1 MFFRSQNYQRNL
13 SPTYLAILTSATLL
27 AALLSSPQ
35 TASASDLVIKYD
47 QSQILRLPTPVSEI
61 IIGNPSIADVTVQ
74 SSKMLVITGKSFGI
88 TNIIALDAQKNIIQ
102 DQRILVQREQ
112 SKIVNI
118 QLGTQRRSYNC
129 SSQCNPTITVGD
141 DDKFLQQVA
150 ASSKLKIGLSE
161 AQSANDRAGGE

>member
-1 MFFRSQNYQRNL
+1 MFFRSQAHMQIL
-13 SPTYLAILTSATLL
+13 SSTYLAILTSATLL
-27 AALLSSPQ
+27 AALLSAPQ
-35 TASASDLVIKYD
+35 TANASDLIIKYD

-61 IIGNPSIADVTVQ
+61 IIGNPSIADVSVQ
-74 SSKMLVITGKSFGI
+74 SNKMLVVTGKSFGI

-102 DQRILVQREQ
+102 DQRIVVQRDQ
-112 SKIVNI
+112 SKIINV
-118 QLGTQRRSYNC
+118 QLGSQRRSYNC

-161 AQSANDRAGGE
+161 AQSSERGGGE